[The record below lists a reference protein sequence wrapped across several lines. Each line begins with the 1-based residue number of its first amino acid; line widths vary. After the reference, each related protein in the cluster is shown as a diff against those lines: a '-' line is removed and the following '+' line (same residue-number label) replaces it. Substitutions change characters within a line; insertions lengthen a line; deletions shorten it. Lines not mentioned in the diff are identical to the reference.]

1 MLRSSQATSQTAV
14 AVVVVAVVAAAAA
27 VVAVVAVVAAAAA
40 VLRLSIGYFTI
51 QNEGILNSR
60 LYTSISILTYIIMQW
75 HFNVEELQ
83 EVVQEATTKNK
94 KPVVI

>member
-1 MLRSSQATSQTAV
+1 MLRSSQATSQIAV
-14 AVVVVAVVAAAAA
+14 A
-27 VVAVVAVVAAAAA
+27 VVAVVAVVAAAVVVAVVAVVAAAA
-40 VLRLSIGYFTI
+40 VLRLSTGYFTI